1 MGYAEKM
8 GTRRAKTLVALIDG
22 LDPEYVERSD
32 MPNLKR
38 MISSGAY
45 TVGKAVLPSVT
56 NVNNASLV
64 TGCFPDQHGI
74 VSNFYFDPRTGR
86 SVMMESAEFLL
97 RPTLFERAGRLGL
110 RSGLVTA
117 KDKIKTLLSRGADI
131 AVSAEMPEPA
141 FVSAAGSRPDMY
153 SAEVNYW
160 VFRAA
165 RHLLRRNDVD
175 ILYLSTTDYM
185 MHAYAPAEAPSLE
198 HLHRLDRLLGEIVD
212 DHAHLGVLLTADHG
226 MNAKT
231 EGIDVARVLA
241 AKGIA
246 AEVVPIIRDKHV
258 VHHQNLGGACY
269 VYLEEQADTLKAS
282 EVLRGFPGIEEIHE
296 RAEAARRFRL
306 RKNRIGDF
314 LLLGACHV
322 AFGALPAARQEI
334 RVRSHGSRHEQAVPI
349 LCYGLGPDVRRL
361 EYNLDLTRRLYHS
374 RTVSTA
380 KWSEGY
386 RPSSL

>member
-8 GTRRAKTLVALIDG
+8 GTQRAKTMVALIDG
-22 LDPEYVERSD
+22 LDPDYVERSD

-38 MISSGAY
+38 LISSGAY

-56 NVNNASLV
+56 NVNNASVV

-74 VSNFYFDPRTGR
+74 VSNFHFDPRTGR
-86 SVMMESAEFLL
+86 SVMMESPEFLL

-117 KDKIKTLLSRGADI
+117 KDKIKTLLSRGAQI
-131 AVSAEMPEPA
+131 AASAEMPEPA
-141 FVSAAGSRPDMY
+141 FVSTVGSRPDMY

-165 RHLLRRNDVD
+165 RHLLRRGNIDL
-175 ILYLSTTDYM
+175 LYLSTTDYM
-185 MHAYAPAEAPSLE
+185 MHAFAPADARSLE
-198 HLHRLDRLLGEIVD
+198 HLHHLDRLLGEIVD
-212 DHAHLGVLLTADHG
+212 DHPHLSVLLTADHG

-241 AKGIA
+241 EKGIA

-269 VYLEEQADTLKAS
+269 VYLKRPADGPRALET
-282 EVLRGFPGIEEIHE
+282 LRGVPGIEDVYG
-296 RAEAARRFRL
+296 RTDAARRFHL
-306 RKNRIGDF
+306 RADRIGDF
-314 LLLGACHV
+314 FLLGARHIV
-322 AFGALPAARQEI
+322 FGSLPAARQEV

-349 LCYGLGPDVRRL
+349 LCYGREIDATRL
-361 EYNLDLTRRLYHS
+361 EYNLDLTRRL
-374 RTVSTA
+374 R
-380 KWSEGY
+380 
-386 RPSSL
+386 R

>member
-1 MGYAEKM
+1 MGYAERM
-8 GTRRAKTLVALIDG
+8 GTGRAKMLVALIDG

-38 MISSGAY
+38 LISSGAY
-45 TVGKAVLPSVT
+45 AVGKAVLPTVT

-64 TGCFPDQHGI
+64 TGRFPDQHGI

-86 SVMMESAEFLL
+86 SVMMESAEFLSG
-97 RPTLFERAGRLGL
+97 PTLFERAGRLGL

-117 KDKIKTLLSRGADI
+117 KDKIKTLLSRDAQI
-131 AVSAEMPEPA
+131 AVSAEMPEPGL
-141 FVSAAGSRPDMY
+141 VAAVGPRPDMY

-165 RHLLRRNDVD
+165 RYLLRHSDID

-185 MHAYAPAEAPSLE
+185 MHACAPAEASSLE
-198 HLHRLDRLLGEIVD
+198 HLHGLDRLLGDIVD

-269 VYLEEQADTLKAS
+269 VYLERQADAPKAS
-282 EVLRGFPGIEEIHE
+282 EVLRCVPGIEEIHE

-314 LLLGACHV
+314 LLLGAYHV

-349 LCYGLGPDVRRL
+349 LCHGRGTDVRRL

-374 RTVSTA
+374 RTASTG
-380 KWSEGY
+380 KWSEG
-386 RPSSL
+386 

>member
-1 MGYAEKM
+1 MGP
-8 GTRRAKTLVALIDG
+8 RRVKTLVALIDG

-38 MISSGAY
+38 LICSGAY

-97 RPTLFERAGRLGL
+97 RPTLFELAGRLGF
-110 RSGLVTA
+110 RSAIVTA
-117 KDKIKTLLSRGADI
+117 KDKIKTLLSRGAHI

-141 FVSAAGSRPDMY
+141 LVLAAGSRPDMY
-153 SAEVNYW
+153 SAEVNRW

-175 ILYLSTTDYM
+175 LLYLSTTDYM
-185 MHAYAPAEAPSLE
+185 MHAYAPAEALSLE
-198 HLHRLDRLLGEIVD
+198 HLHHLDRLLGDIVD
-212 DHAHLGVLLTADHG
+212 DHTHLRVLLTADHG

-241 AKGIA
+241 EKGIA

-258 VHHQNLGGACY
+258 VHHQNLGGPCY
-269 VYLEEQADTLKAS
+269 VYLERQADIPRAW
-282 EVLRGFPGIEEIHE
+282 EVLRCVPGIEEIHE

-314 LLLGACHV
+314 LLLGARHV
-322 AFGALPAARQEI
+322 AFGALAAARLEI

-349 LCYGLGPDVRRL
+349 LSYGLEIDATHL

-374 RTVSTA
+374 RTASTG
-380 KWSEGY
+380 KWSEG
-386 RPSSL
+386 

>member
-1 MGYAEKM
+1 MGYAGKM

-38 MISSGAY
+38 LISSGAY

-117 KDKIKTLLSRGADI
+117 KDKIKTLLSRGAQI

-141 FVSAAGSRPDMY
+141 FVSTVGSRPDMY

-165 RHLLRRNDVD
+165 RYLLRREDVD

-198 HLHRLDRLLGEIVD
+198 HLHHLDRLLGEIVD
-212 DHAHLGVLLTADHG
+212 DHPHLSVLLTADHG

-246 AEVVPIIRDKHV
+246 AEVVPIIRDQHV

-269 VYLEEQADTLKAS
+269 VYLERQADTPKAW
-282 EVLRGFPGIEEIHE
+282 EVLRSVPGIEEIHE

-314 LLLGACHV
+314 FLLGARHV
-322 AFGALPAARQEI
+322 AFGALLAARQEI

-349 LCYGLGPDVRRL
+349 LCYGREIDATRL

-374 RTVSTA
+374 RTDST
-380 KWSEGY
+380 G
-386 RPSSL
+386 